1 MLSVSLLAH
10 LQILWTLLTYL
21 RLLHSHHSLKFWTI
35 LAYVEHCHRLSSTDT
50 TWLLQSV
57 LHIMSSFIFTKCV
70 SIISVHRPQTFQ
82 ELLNA
87 LTQIKMQSFYLPS
100 VSHTLLCLSPAL
112 SWFSGDMIFLLM
124 PWVYATLT
132 NYSKFFAQEM
142 PSTWNSFYPI
152 PTPTFHLVNSYWPFS
167 FQFTRHVSCHVL
179 STPCILYMVSYFIN
193 VSLS

>member
-1 MLSVSLLAH
+1 MAIANSCNSRLQITTILYSHKAFLSPSVQKSKTLLTKPMLSVLLLAH

-100 VSHTLLCLSPAL
+100 VSHPLLCHSPAL
-112 SWFSGDMIFLLM
+112 SWF
-124 PWVYATLT
+124 
-132 NYSKFFAQEM
+132 
-142 PSTWNSFYPI
+142 
-152 PTPTFHLVNSYWPFS
+152 
-167 FQFTRHVSCHVL
+167 
-179 STPCILYMVSYFIN
+179 
-193 VSLS
+193 